1 VLDAGGA
8 ARTLHALDVADG
20 EPAGEERVLAEILA
34 VAPAERGAVDVDG
47 GAEQDLCAGT
57 FVEGLLAD
65 GRTDAPLMSGSL
77 NVGTYELVFYLADYF
92 RENGVE
98 LPNPPFLT
106 QVPLRF
112 GIADPDGNYHVPLL
126 CSPWSYSTYRGS

>member
-1 VLDAGGA
+1 MGKLSTHVLDTSTGKPAINM
-8 ARTLHALDVADG
+8 RLQLVWLSG
-20 EPAGEERVLAEILA
+20 EVRRVL
-34 VAPAERGAVDVDG
+34 RD
-47 GAEQDLCAGT
+47 T
-57 FVEGLLAD
+57 KTNAD
-65 GRTDAPLMSGSL
+65 GRTDAPLMSGNL

-92 RENGVE
+92 KENGME